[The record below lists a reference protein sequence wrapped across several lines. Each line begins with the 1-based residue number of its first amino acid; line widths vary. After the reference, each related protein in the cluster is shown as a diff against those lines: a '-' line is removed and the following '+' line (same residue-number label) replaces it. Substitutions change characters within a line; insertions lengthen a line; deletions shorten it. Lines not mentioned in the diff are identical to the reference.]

1 MGTGG
6 QLGWVACSHM
16 LEHGSLVSPLNVGP
30 GCIPQVDQ
38 TSWVTWGYGYRWT
51 SFAGW
56 PVTIRWIVAAWC
68 FPWREV
74 TRLPPPP
81 GGPGRLG
88 GLGLWLQVGQ
98 LSWLACPHTIQQ
110 RSLCHGGW
118 NRVPDTCWPGLLVNI
133 VDLCC
138 LAVGNRCT
146 YSWASRNF
154 MDEHFIA

>member
-56 PVTIRWIVAAWC
+56 PVTIRWIVAAW
-68 FPWREV
+68 FPMEGGDQV
-74 TRLPPPP
+74 APPP
-81 GGPGRLG
+81 GGPG
-88 GLGLWLQVGQ
+88 
-98 LSWLACPHTIQQ
+98 
-110 RSLCHGGW
+110 
-118 NRVPDTCWPGLLVNI
+118 
-133 VDLCC
+133 
-138 LAVGNRCT
+138 
-146 YSWASRNF
+146 
-154 MDEHFIA
+154 

>member
-30 GCIPQVDQ
+30 GCIPHLDQ

-68 FPWREV
+68 FPWREL
-74 TRLPPPP
+74 TRLPPPRWA
-81 GGPGRLG
+81 RLTG
-88 GLGLWLQVGQ
+88 
-98 LSWLACPHTIQQ
+98 
-110 RSLCHGGW
+110 
-118 NRVPDTCWPGLLVNI
+118 WPGAMVAGWPAKLVGLPPYDTAKEAC
-133 VDLCC
+133 VMDGGTGCQTH
-138 LAVGNRCT
+138 VGLDC
-146 YSWASRNF
+146 
-154 MDEHFIA
+154 